1 LADVDAPPNYARA
14 QNLLRIG
21 REIFPTLNIEGYTQ
35 WMGNRPC
42 FPDSLPVLGAVP
54 DVSGVYVA
62 FGHGHQGL
70 LGASQTGKVMAEL
83 IGGRPLSMDL
93 TPFRIDRFTRA

>member
-1 LADVDAPPNYARA
+1 
-14 QNLLRIG
+14 
-21 REIFPTLNIEGYTQ
+21 
-35 WMGNRPC
+35 MGNRPC
-42 FPDSLPVLGAVP
+42 FPDSLPVLGP
-54 DVSGVYVA
+54 MPGVSKVYVA

-93 TPFRIDRFTRA
+93 TPFRIDRFSRT

>member
-1 LADVDAPPNYARA
+1 
-14 QNLLRIG
+14 
-21 REIFPTLNIEGYTQ
+21 
-35 WMGNRPC
+35 
-42 FPDSLPVLGAVP
+42 VLGAVP
-54 DVSGVYVA
+54 GQPNVYVA

-93 TPFRIDRFTRA
+93 TPFRIDRFARA

>member
-1 LADVDAPPNYARA
+1 
-14 QNLLRIG
+14 
-21 REIFPTLNIEGYTQ
+21 
-35 WMGNRPC
+35 
-42 FPDSLPVLGAVP
+42 
-54 DVSGVYVA
+54 VA

-93 TPFRIDRFTRA
+93 TPFRIDRFSRA